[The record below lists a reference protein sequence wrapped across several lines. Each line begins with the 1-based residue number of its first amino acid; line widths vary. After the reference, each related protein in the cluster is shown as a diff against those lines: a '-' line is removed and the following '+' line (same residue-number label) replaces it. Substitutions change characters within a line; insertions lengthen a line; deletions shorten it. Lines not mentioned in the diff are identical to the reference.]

1 MKDKTDKTDKTE
13 KEEKTKNSLGR
24 QTRANLAVSVL
35 YQIVAAA
42 CSLIL
47 PRFILRAFGSEV
59 NGLMQSINQLLSYTM
74 LMECGVGGQ
83 ILASFYKPLAD
94 KDEKAVSDVFHY
106 SRRFF
111 NKISYVYMG
120 FAVLL
125 ALTAK
130 QVIRTEHTYLYV
142 FTLVLIL
149 AVSYYFSYY
158 FALTQRILIRADQ
171 KIRIV
176 QGVQSVTLILNAII
190 CVAAIRFGCGIHAVK
205 LVSAIVFLLNPLFF
219 RFYVNKYYH
228 IHKELYDKKRT
239 FPRKRDALVHQ
250 IAFFVHMNTDIVLI
264 SAVCGS
270 KEVSVYSV
278 YNSVLY
284 AIQTFFTTVSDSF
297 SAAIGNLIA
306 KGEENALQTS
316 FELYQMVNTAAVTFA
331 CVVEAILILPFV
343 RIYTNGVTD
352 ALYIRPVFAYTM
364 IAAQWFFCMRIPYNN
379 TIYAAGQYRETKFG
393 AYLEVLLNLSLS
405 LVLLKPLGICGV
417 AVGTFVAMA
426 ARAVYMAWYLSK
438 HLLFRKLWL
447 FFKETVLHATFGVLL
462 VWIAS
467 NVLVIAADNLF
478 VWALYAVGVSV
489 CVLLALV
496 LFNLLVN
503 RKTLADLR
511 ERLKR
516 KA

>member
-1 MKDKTDKTDKTE
+1 M
-13 KEEKTKNSLGR
+13 
-24 QTRANLAVSVL
+24 
-35 YQIVAAA
+35 
-42 CSLIL
+42 
-47 PRFILRAFGSEV
+47 
-59 NGLMQSINQLLSYTM
+59 
-74 LMECGVGGQ
+74 
-83 ILASFYKPLAD
+83 
-94 KDEKAVSDVFHY
+94 
-106 SRRFF
+106 
-111 NKISYVYMG
+111 
-120 FAVLL
+120 
-125 ALTAK
+125 
-130 QVIRTEHTYLYV
+130 
-142 FTLVLIL
+142 
-149 AVSYYFSYY
+149 
-158 FALTQRILIRADQ
+158 
-171 KIRIV
+171 
-176 QGVQSVTLILNAII
+176 
-190 CVAAIRFGCGIHAVK
+190 
-205 LVSAIVFLLNPLFF
+205 
-219 RFYVNKYYH
+219 
-228 IHKELYDKKRT
+228 
-239 FPRKRDALVHQ
+239 
-250 IAFFVHMNTDIVLI
+250 
-264 SAVCGS
+264 
-270 KEVSVYSV
+270 
-278 YNSVLY
+278 
-284 AIQTFFTTVSDSF
+284 
-297 SAAIGNLIA
+297 
-306 KGEENALQTS
+306 
-316 FELYQMVNTAAVTFA
+316 
-331 CVVEAILILPFV
+331 VEAILILPFV

-405 LVLLKPLGICGV
+405 LVLLKPLGICGG

-426 ARAVYMAWYLSK
+426 ARAVYMAWSLSK